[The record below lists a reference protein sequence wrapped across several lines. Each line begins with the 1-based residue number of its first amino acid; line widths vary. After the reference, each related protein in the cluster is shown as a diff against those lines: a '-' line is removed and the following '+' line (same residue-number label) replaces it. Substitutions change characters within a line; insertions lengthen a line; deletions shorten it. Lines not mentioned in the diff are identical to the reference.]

1 MKKTIQLLSALLAIQ
16 VLLAVGLGLTG
27 PNLSARAADTP
38 LLAMKKGVLDH
49 ITIEGTDKAKV
60 VLAKASGTWR
70 LPQVDGFPADAD
82 RIGQLIDQL
91 ESLKRGLPVATSS
104 GASKRFKVSEA
115 SFERRITLK
124 GGGKTLA
131 TLFLGT
137 SPSMREVHARKAG
150 QKDVYT
156 VDFATYDVPVQE
168 KDWEDTDIL
177 QIPEADIAAIDV
189 NGLHIT
195 RTGEAAPPATA
206 KAATDRQARS
216 GTTQA
221 RPVWRAAGAHLK
233 PQAADNLAERL
244 ANLNIGAVLGTQAK
258 PGYGLAQP
266 VLSLTVTRKNGQRI
280 GYRLG
285 KMSDGQAYALKSSTR
300 SEYFRLPLYAA
311 EPLVEAAKRGT
322 LLAAKATARRTAD
335 KKRARR
341 G

>member
-1 MKKTIQLLSALLAIQ
+1 MKKTIQLLSALLAVQ

-27 PNLSARAADTP
+27 PNLSARADDAP
-38 LLAMKKGVLDH
+38 LLAMKKGGLDH
-49 ITIEGTDKAKV
+49 ITIEGPDKAEV
-60 VLAKASGTWR
+60 VLAKEAGTWR
-70 LPQVDGFPADAD
+70 LPQVDDFPADAD
-82 RIGQLIDQL
+82 RIGQLIDRL

-115 SFERRITLK
+115 SFERRITL
-124 GGGKTLA
+124 GDGGKTLA

-137 SPSMREVHARKAG
+137 SPSMREVHARRAG
-150 QKDVYT
+150 RKDVYT
-156 VDFATYDVPVQE
+156 VDFATYDVPVKAE
-168 KDWEDTDIL
+168 DWEDKDVL
-177 QIPEADIAAIDV
+177 RIPEGDIWAIDV

-195 RTGEAAPPATA
+195 RTAEAAATA
-206 KAATDRQARS
+206 VAKATAAQPAGSGAIQAKS
-216 GTTQA
+216 
-221 RPVWRAAGAHLK
+221 VWRASGEHLK
-233 PQAADNLAERL
+233 PQAADDLAERL

-258 PGYGLAQP
+258 PGYGLTQP

-311 EPLVEAAKRGT
+311 EPLVEAAQRGT

-335 KKRARR
+335 KKRPRR